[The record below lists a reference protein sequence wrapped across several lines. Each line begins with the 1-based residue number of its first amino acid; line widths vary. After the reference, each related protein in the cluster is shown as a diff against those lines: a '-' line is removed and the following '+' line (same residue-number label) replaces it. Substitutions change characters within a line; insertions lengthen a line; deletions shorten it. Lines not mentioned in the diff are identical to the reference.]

1 MEKTGSFPLFPYR
14 HLYDSL
20 KMDLSTLYPCGKLA
34 KPKCVSC
41 PFSAPKPLAKTA
53 GKGGVRFIVYRFY
66 YKLKWKY
73 GQGVGY
79 KKRGENRAASGQET
93 ESAYPCADAPSIRCF
108 AWRDQYK
115 YSKIRSIF
123 IHINKSNIEMK
134 LYNML

>member
-79 KKRGENRAASGQET
+79 KKEEKTERQAGRRQKARIPARMRPVSAVLLGE
-93 ESAYPCADAPSIRCF
+93 
-108 AWRDQYK
+108 
-115 YSKIRSIF
+115 
-123 IHINKSNIEMK
+123 INTNIQK
-134 LYNML
+134 